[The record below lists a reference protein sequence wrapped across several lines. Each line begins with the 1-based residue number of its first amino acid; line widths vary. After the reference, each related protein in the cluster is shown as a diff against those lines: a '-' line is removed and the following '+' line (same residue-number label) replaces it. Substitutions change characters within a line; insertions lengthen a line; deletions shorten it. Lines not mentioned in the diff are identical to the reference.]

1 MIAAIIQA
9 RMSSSRLPGKVMLDL
24 AGAPVLVRVVERVRS
39 AKLVDVV
46 AVATSTDPSDD
57 PIAAL
62 CEERNIALFRGPLD
76 DVLARYIGAA
86 HALGCETI
94 VRITS
99 DCPLIDPSV
108 IDLCIE
114 TFLEGHYD
122 YISNCAPGERT
133 FPRGLD
139 VEVCAT
145 VALERADRDAKAPYE
160 REHVMPFIWE
170 NKKNLFSVGPI
181 IKSSHE
187 YRRPYRLTLDYA
199 EDYELTK
206 RIYAHFQKP
215 DSVIDVPKA
224 LRYLDNHPEL
234 IAINAFREAD
244 HQKHA
249 VTL

>member
-145 VALERADRDAKAPYE
+145 AALERADRDAKAPYE
-160 REHVMPFIWE
+160 REHVTPFMRE
-170 NKKNLFSVGPI
+170 NKQNLFSVGPMVDAP
-181 IKSSHE
+181 SA
-187 YRRPYRLTLDYA
+187 YRRPYRLTLDYP
-199 EDYELTK
+199 EDYELIK
-206 RIYAHFQKP
+206 RLYNDVYDGHSIL
-215 DSVIDVPKA
+215 DVPKA
-224 LRYLDNHPEL
+224 LLYLDSHPEIVAL
-234 IAINAFREAD
+234 NAFREAD

-249 VTL
+249 LAV